1 MLVIKLVL
9 IRKKGENMSKK
20 KKNKVTRLSEE
31 AYNQY
36 IMSLKEERPVKVI
49 VPKDEKAGK

>member
-1 MLVIKLVL
+1 
-9 IRKKGENMSKK
+9 MSKK
-20 KKNKVTRLSEE
+20 KKNKVARLSEE

-49 VPKDEKAGK
+49 VPKDEKGGK